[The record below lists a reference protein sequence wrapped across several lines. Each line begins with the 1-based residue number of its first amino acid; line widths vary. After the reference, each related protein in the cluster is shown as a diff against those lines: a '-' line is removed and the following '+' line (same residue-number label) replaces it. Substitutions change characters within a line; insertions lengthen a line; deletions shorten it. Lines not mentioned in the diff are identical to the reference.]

1 MRAALFFAALAL
13 LAACGKERDD
23 GVEPVPQP
31 TAEST
36 NRLMGE
42 AERAAGNAQ
51 QRINQTPV
59 QPPEGGRK

>member
-1 MRAALFFAALAL
+1 MRAALFLAPLAL
-13 LAACGKERDD
+13 LAACGQEQDD
-23 GVEPVPQP
+23 GVDPVPQP

-51 QRINQTPV
+51 KRIDQTPARA
-59 QPPEGGRK
+59 PEGGRK